1 MKRIMISLIIV
12 VALAAIVVLVLSI
25 YHIGSAEA
33 EYQQGEE
40 IYAQAESAFIT
51 PVTTEQMLVSES
63 SELDLPEPS
72 ESEFQ
77 AEAQLSEITPP
88 FVVDFSAI
96 QAVNPDVVAWIY
108 CEGTQVSYPV
118 LRGKTNS
125 DYLKRTYDGTY
136 NSAGSIFMD
145 YRNDPGF
152 QDRNTVLYGHNM
164 LNGSMFHCLNDF
176 VSQEYFDEH
185 STWYIITPN
194 KTYKLQIFASLIT
207 SYADELKLF
216 QAISYDS
223 ENWFD
228 KYDDIMLDAE
238 AKNEDV
244 IVAEQDCLVMLSTC
258 NYSFENARC
267 VVIGKLIS
275 SE

>member
-1 MKRIMISLIIV
+1 MISLIIV

-51 PVTTEQMLVSES
+51 PVTTEQMTVSES

-77 AEAQLSEITPP
+77 AEEQLSEITPP
-88 FVVDFSAI
+88 FVVDFGAI
-96 QAVNPDVVAWIY
+96 QEVNPDVVAWIY

-145 YRNDPGF
+145 YRNDPEF
-152 QDRNTVLYGHNM
+152 RDRNTVLYGHNM

-176 VSQEYFDEH
+176 VSQEYFDKH

-228 KYDDIMLDAE
+228 KYDDIMFDAE
-238 AKNEDV
+238 AKDEGV
-244 IVAEQDCLVMLSTC
+244 FVAEQDCLVMLSTC